1 MEKKKPNQKYH
12 YITHRILQD
21 LQHRCIQ
28 RTAPEETNLAAN
40 WHEHDCTN
48 AEFIRTYMNQDFVG
62 GVLLKR
68 LDQESKLEGER
79 SLTKKLP
86 EKKKELSENTEL
98 YLRCFDD
105 VYGFRAMCEG
115 FGKNIYY
122 LSPWEFLMLWEC
134 LPLPQPKKG
143 NHADKD
149 KPSLSVH
156 IGEEGDFGPNP
167 AAESK
172 EVIFFPEGIPG
183 PHKLRSRWYLRRRRR
198 PMVPRPTNTRMPDQ
212 EKDAERRSKLY
223 SLYLRPW
230 TLHSGKFFFVSSIL
244 TMMNSNCLVLVY
256 LFRMCCRLKC

>member
-1 MEKKKPNQKYH
+1 M
-12 YITHRILQD
+12 
-21 LQHRCIQ
+21 
-28 RTAPEETNLAAN
+28 
-40 WHEHDCTN
+40 
-48 AEFIRTYMNQDFVG
+48 
-62 GVLLKR
+62 
-68 LDQESKLEGER
+68 
-79 SLTKKLP
+79 
-86 EKKKELSENTEL
+86 

-115 FGKNIYY
+115 FGKNLYY

-149 KPSLSVH
+149 EASLSVP

-230 TLHSGKFFFVSSIL
+230 TLHSGKFFFCIEHPHNDEFQLSCFSLFVSHVLQIEMLSKML
-244 TMMNSNCLVLVY
+244 SKSNMLDFLICWRY
-256 LFRMCCRLKC
+256 LSVGFAPDLLLD